1 MERILI
7 RIEGLVSLVVD
18 VEHQRVTMRTL
29 NFVTAK
35 QIAEAIDKNTDSM
48 EARLVTRNKY
58 NQEFLVKL
66 VRISVI
72 SCNLQFAFSLN
83 DREVLFSTLFLFI
96 KL

>member
-1 MERILI
+1 MEEILI

-18 VEHQRVTMRTL
+18 VEHQRATMRTL

-35 QIAEAIDKNTDSM
+35 QIAEAIDKNTDTM
-48 EARLVTRNKY
+48 EARLVTRNKF

-66 VRISVI
+66 VRIIVI
-72 SCNLQFAFSLN
+72 SYVCELQFTFSFL
-83 DREVLFSTLFLFI
+83 LSLIQFLFI